1 MPGSKVIW
9 HQKRGKSP
17 VFRVWNQ
24 HFYNFPP
31 SLWSE
36 VQLTYI
42 FVFSIIF
49 WFLKVIGIGL
59 HSRDFQTLKCCHS
72 ALMLEGLTEW
82 HSEDTWV
89 EMGSYL
95 HIIYHLCSPVFI
107 LNSCQGGHRRN
118 KHPCTK
124 SKRYREGALNI
135 NHLSKMVDY
144 RSMVDNIDPVATL
157 HCGEYL
163 SGFFFQN

>member
-1 MPGSKVIW
+1 MLGSKVIW

-72 ALMLEGLTEW
+72 ALFW
-82 HSEDTWV
+82 
-89 EMGSYL
+89 
-95 HIIYHLCSPVFI
+95 IQI
-107 LNSCQGGHRRN
+107 LNCQNCNHCRQWLQFWQLRIWIQN
-118 KHPCTK
+118 NALWQHFRVWKSLEWSPIPITFKNQKIMEKTK
-124 SKRYREGALNI
+124 I
-135 NHLSKMVDY
+135 
-144 RSMVDNIDPVATL
+144 
-157 HCGEYL
+157 
-163 SGFFFQN
+163 